1 MPPRVSS
8 KADIAVLVANDRV
21 TVLEMVLVENAAMC
35 CFPAERR
42 RAERVVSFMVELW
55 KTIWSMER
63 REVKVD
69 LYLSRA
75 SSMTYAWSC
84 YLLL

>member
-8 KADIAVLVANDRV
+8 KADIAVLVANERV
-21 TVLEMVLVENAAMC
+21 TALGMVLVENAAMC

-55 KTIWSMER
+55 KTMEHG
-63 REVKVD
+63 
-69 LYLSRA
+69 
-75 SSMTYAWSC
+75 M
-84 YLLL
+84 